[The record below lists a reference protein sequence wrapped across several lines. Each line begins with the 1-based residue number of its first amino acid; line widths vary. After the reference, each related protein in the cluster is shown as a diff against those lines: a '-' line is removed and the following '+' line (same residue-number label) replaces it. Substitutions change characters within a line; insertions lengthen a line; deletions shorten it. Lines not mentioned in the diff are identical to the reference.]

1 MSFFLYH
8 DEEDINQKLNIDDLF
23 EKQQQHDLKQ
33 LSIYNKLLNRIHKR
47 IKHISR
53 AMKRETHIFYNVP
66 EYIFG
71 ESVYD
76 NKDCTGYLVANLEKN
91 GFQVRYIHP
100 NTLFISWKHW
110 VPSYVRNEIKKKTG
124 VVMDEKGNIISQKDN
139 VEQDMNSGLFANQGD
154 IEEDDSKE
162 SSKKEFNDISEYKP
176 TGKLVYNPEI
186 LEKIERRVSFK

>member
-8 DEEDINQKLNIDDLF
+8 NEKDMNQKIDIDDLF
-23 EKQQQHDLKQ
+23 EKHQQRDLKQ

-47 IKHISR
+47 IKHVSR

-71 ESVYD
+71 ESVYN

-91 GFQVRYIHP
+91 GFNVRYIHP
-100 NTLFISWKHW
+100 NTLLISWKHW

-124 VVMDEKGNIISQKDN
+124 VAMDEKGNIISKK
-139 VEQDMNSGLFANQGD
+139 EPIERDMNEDLFTNQNE
-154 IEEDDSKE
+154 IETKE
-162 SSKKEFNDISEYKP
+162 EKKKEFSDISDYKP
-176 TGKLVYNPEI
+176 SGKLVYNPEI
-186 LEKIERRVSFK
+186 LEKIERRVSFS

>member
-8 DEEDINQKLNIDDLF
+8 NEKDMNQKIDIDDLF
-23 EKQQQHDLKQ
+23 EKHQQRDLKQ

-47 IKHISR
+47 IKHVSR

-71 ESVYD
+71 ESVYN

-91 GFQVRYIHP
+91 GFNVRYIHP
-100 NTLFISWKHW
+100 NTLLISWKHW

-124 VVMDEKGNIISQKDN
+124 VAMDEKGNIISQK
-139 VEQDMNSGLFANQGD
+139 EPIERDMNEDLFINRNE
-154 IEEDDSKE
+154 IETKE
-162 SSKKEFNDISEYKP
+162 EKKKDFSDISDYKP
-176 TGKLVYNPEI
+176 SGKLVYNPEM
-186 LEKIERRVSFK
+186 LEKIERRVSFS